1 MEISKDKVVWWMIPK
16 DFEVIR
22 TDRNYVE
29 CIRPDGL
36 RIFLDQGVDDVSYK
50 LNWIRIH
57 GTPEEVIR
65 VVGWVRGCQIAL
77 SYAKRYCSELVP
89 MLTQD
94 IEQALA
100 HVKLIA

>member
-16 DFEVIR
+16 DFEVNSEPIA
-22 TDRNYVE
+22 TMWSAYAPTACASFSE
-29 CIRPDGL
+29 A
-36 RIFLDQGVDDVSYK
+36 VDDVSYK

-94 IEQALA
+94 IEQALS

>member
-1 MEISKDKVVWWMIPK
+1 MEISKDKVVWWMIPQ

-36 RIFLDQGVDDVSYK
+36 RIFLDQGVDEVSYK

-77 SYAKRYCSELVP
+77 SYAKRYCDELVP

-94 IEQALA
+94 IEQALSY
-100 HVKLIA
+100 VKLIA